1 MSAIAV
7 TVDDFGSES
16 IRGELAA
23 ISEAH
28 GVLTAP
34 LVVERARDP
43 ASPLH
48 DLFEWD
54 REQAAEKFLLIQAA
68 ALIRRVKI
76 HIVRA
81 STENKVVA
89 IQPTRAFVSPQN
101 ERRTAA
107 NPAGGYARVEHV
119 LSDPERRANLLATA
133 RRDLDALRRKYSALD
148 ELAEVWA
155 AIDGVMS

>member
-54 REQAAEKFLLIQAA
+54 REQAAEKWLLIQAA

-107 NPAGGYARVEHV
+107 NLPAGMHG
-119 LSDPERRANLLATA
+119 S
-133 RRDLDALRRKYSALD
+133 S
-148 ELAEVWA
+148 
-155 AIDGVMS
+155 MS